1 MKFRESLVSHNLAR
15 FLVPATRFTSA
26 KGPTRGTGLALF
38 RDARVNRSAPNER
51 GFGAFVSRSDREG
64 GTRAR
69 RDSARSRRGARAP
82 VGTAREGRLGTVG
95 AAQQEVVVAMVGRH
109 VNEARAAVGGDEI
122 ARQKGARL
130 RVEPAEMVHRVVGN
144 GAR

>member
-69 RDSARSRRGARAP
+69 RYRERSRRVDRSPASGSTTTLGVRPLVSDDPLASAR
-82 VGTAREGRLGTVG
+82 RIERGR
-95 AAQQEVVVAMVGRH
+95 R
-109 VNEARAAVGGDEI
+109 I
-122 ARQKGARL
+122 
-130 RVEPAEMVHRVVGN
+130 
-144 GAR
+144 